1 MKYGLL
7 VLLLGGALLL
17 PGCANSPQQA
27 LNPARAQQIEESLA
41 GRQQALTRETE
52 EKILALDPEHVTD
65 REIREVLTNAPAPRI
80 INIHGGVLPF
90 SLSMDSFSEFLIG
103 MGYPEWSIR
112 NPGTGAYSLSCYQD
126 SKQIAG
132 MIGWCYEKE
141 GMRPMMLGH
150 SLGGIQVVKVLY
162 DLADPSANK
171 LALWNPLTGKTEDRR
186 EITNP
191 LTGKSCPLASLQ
203 LCYASA
209 VGAGGLARTLP
220 YQWEM
225 GLKLR
230 KIPDT
235 VEEFTGFYMGM
246 DIFGGDYLGYGSA
259 NLFRPSGKALVRN
272 VRLPTAYSH
281 ATVPDTKDI
290 LKSQA
295 MKDWVNNYTPTGP
308 PPLNEQLFKSSS
320 HILWA
325 ADVWHS
331 IKKHWVLELQ
341 LLIRARRALHHE
353 L

>member
-1 MKYGLL
+1 MKNKLLL
-7 VLLLGGALLL
+7 VLPGVALLL
-17 PGCANSPQQA
+17 SGCATSPPPT

-41 GRQQALTRETE
+41 KRQQALTRETE
-52 EKILALDPEHVTD
+52 EKILALNPEHVTD
-65 REIREVLTNAPAPRI
+65 TEIREVLTNVPAPRI
-80 INIHGGVLPF
+80 INIHGGVLPYH
-90 SLSMDSFSEFLIG
+90 LSMDSFSEFLIG

-162 DLADPSANK
+162 DLADQSANRP
-171 LALWNPLTGKTEDRR
+171 ALWNPLTGRTEDRH
-186 EITNP
+186 EITDP
-191 LTGKSCPLASLQ
+191 LTGKSCSLAGLQ

-235 VEEFTGFYMGM
+235 VEEFTGFYIGM
-246 DIFGGDYLGYGSA
+246 DVWGGDYLGYGSA

-272 VRLPTAYSH
+272 VRLPTSYSH
-281 ATVPDTKDI
+281 ATVPNTKVI
-290 LKSQA
+290 LTSQA
-295 MKDWVNNYTPTGP
+295 MKDWVSNYTPTNQP
-308 PPLNEQLFKSSS
+308 SLEEQSFKSNS

-325 ADVWHS
+325 ADVWYS
-331 IKKHWVLELQ
+331 IKRHWVLELQ
-341 LLIRARRALHHE
+341 ILVRANRDLHHE
-353 L
+353 P

>member
-1 MKYGLL
+1 MKYSLLL
-7 VLLLGGALLL
+7 VLPGIALLL
-17 PGCANSPQQA
+17 PGCANSPHQA
-27 LNPARAQQIEESLA
+27 LNPARAQQIEESLSS
-41 GRQQALTRETE
+41 RPQALTRETE

-65 REIREVLTNAPAPRI
+65 TDIREVLTNAPAPRI

-162 DLADPSANK
+162 DLADQSANRPV
-171 LALWNPLTGKTEDRR
+171 LWNPLTGKTEDRR
-186 EITNP
+186 EITDP
-191 LTGKSCPLASLQ
+191 LTGKSCSLAGLQ

-225 GLKLR
+225 KSKLR

-235 VEEFTGFYMGM
+235 VEEFTGFYIGM
-246 DIFGGDYLGYGSA
+246 DVWGGDYLGYGSA

-281 ATVPDTKDI
+281 ATVPNTKNI

-295 MKDWVNNYTPTGP
+295 MKDWVNNYTPTDQ
-308 PPLNEQLFKSSS
+308 PPLNEQSFKSNS

-325 ADVWHS
+325 ADVWYS

-341 LLIRARRALHHE
+341 LLIRAKRDLHHE
-353 L
+353 P